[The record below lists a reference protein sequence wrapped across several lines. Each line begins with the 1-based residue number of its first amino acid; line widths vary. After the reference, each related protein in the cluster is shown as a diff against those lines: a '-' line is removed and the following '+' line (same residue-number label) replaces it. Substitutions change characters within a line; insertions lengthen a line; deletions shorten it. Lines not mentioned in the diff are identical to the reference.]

1 MLKTLLQKFAG
12 SRPKSPAGISM
23 SRPSNASVIGLS
35 AQAQLA
41 GVPIYPPVDNGIA
54 SVSAHVVL
62 ATQANLIKRLK
73 ILTGCRDPEFD
84 DLYGEVL
91 HSLANYVGLLP
102 ASESGTH
109 MGAGGLFRLALELGF
124 FTRQGCEGVL
134 FAGRAGVEFR
144 RDLEPRW
151 RYATFLAGLCCELY
165 RPLSRMI
172 VVTGDGKEWPLH
184 RQPLA
189 EWLESVGTERYFVRW
204 VAEGNSFAGG
214 SASFIATK
222 IIPER
227 ALQYLQ
233 EGHPDIIPCMLD
245 AIVSEGA
252 RTKENKIADLIEKIR
267 RKVLERD
274 QILAPQNY
282 GKLTVGAHLEPHL
295 LDVMR
300 QLVSSGVWQINQKKS
315 RLWYGKDGLFLVWR
329 TAAKEM
335 VEVLEKD
342 SMNGIPRDTTTLAEV
357 LLKAGVFA
365 PDSKGDVY
373 WKIKPPLSE
382 STMVAVRLTNP
393 ATLLVA
399 LEDETPE
406 PVDVYLDAA
415 RDAKA
420 APAVVSSATPPPAA
434 VPARSAPTTPPA
446 ATAEAPRFTPTPD
459 PVDQEPPSETNEVPP
474 AEISEVPP
482 AETADRPKAPARGKS
497 ADAPAAPKKSAPKE
511 VGPGAIAPVQEKP
524 RESTVTIPDDVAAR
538 MSALSRAV
546 VNKVVKD
553 YRSGALQLVS
563 AQNEQGLAISIEQL
577 SSYGM
582 DLTKLLGE
590 IHGLG
595 WLYVDPAKPGRKIH
609 MAKIGDRPVQSAIF
623 KPQVAIDLGFIV

>member
-1 MLKTLLQKFAG
+1 MLKTLLQKFGG
-12 SRPKSPAGISM
+12 SRSKPPVGRLSEQPVN
-23 SRPSNASVIGLS
+23 PSVLGQLS
-35 AQAQLA
+35 QAQLA

-54 SVSAHVVL
+54 SVPAQMVL
-62 ATQANLIKRLK
+62 ATQVNLIKRLK

-84 DLYGEVL
+84 ELYGAVL
-91 HSLANYVGLLP
+91 HSLAHYVGLLP

-109 MGAGGLFRLALELGF
+109 MGAGGLVRLALELGF

-134 FAGRAGVEFR
+134 FAGRAGVELR

-184 RQPLA
+184 RMPLT
-189 EWLESVGTERYFVRW
+189 EWLESIGENRYFVRW

-252 RTKENKIADLIEKIR
+252 RAKENKIADLIEKIR

-300 QLVSSGVWQINQKKS
+300 QLVSSGVWQINQKRS

-382 STMVAVRLTNP
+382 NTMVAVRLANP
-393 ATLLVA
+393 ATLFVA
-399 LEDETPE
+399 LEDEP
-406 PVDVYLDAA
+406 
-415 RDAKA
+415 
-420 APAVVSSATPPPAA
+420 
-434 VPARSAPTTPPA
+434 
-446 ATAEAPRFTPTPD
+446 PD
-459 PVDQEPPSETNEVPP
+459 PVDDYLDATRDVKTPP
-474 AEISEVPP
+474 AGVPTVTPPAVPVPTESAPRKPQEAAPKAPTRVTTPDSIDQESP
-482 AETADRPKAPARGKS
+482 AETYEVPLAEAAERPNATTKENS
-497 ADAPAAPKKSAPKE
+497 SDAPAPPKKMPAKE
-511 VGPGAIAPVQEKP
+511 IGPGAIAPVPEKP
-524 RESTVTIPDDVAAR
+524 RDTTVTIPEDVAAR
-538 MSALSRAV
+538 MSALARAV
-546 VNKVVKD
+546 VNKIVKD

-563 AQNEQGLAISIEQL
+563 ALSDQGLAISIEQL
-577 SSYGM
+577 SSYGIE
-582 DLTKLLGE
+582 LTSLLGE
-590 IHGLG
+590 LHGLG

-609 MAKIGDRPVQSAIF
+609 MAKIGGRSTQSAIF
-623 KPQVAIDLGFIV
+623 KEQVAIDLGFIA

>member
-12 SRPKSPAGISM
+12 SRSKSPAGRSM
-23 SRPSNASVIGLS
+23 QRPANASVLGLS

-54 SVSAHVVL
+54 SVSAQLVL

-102 ASESGTH
+102 ASQSGTH
-109 MGAGGLFRLALELGF
+109 MGAGGLFRLAIELGF
-124 FTRQGCEGVL
+124 FVRQGCEGVL
-134 FAGRAGVEFR
+134 FAGRAGVEMR

-189 EWLESVGTERYFVRW
+189 EWLESVGAERYFVRW
-204 VAEGNSFAGG
+204 VPEGNSFAGG

-222 IIPER
+222 IIPEK

-252 RTKENKIADLIEKIR
+252 RTKENKIADLIDKIR

-300 QLVSSGVWQINQKKS
+300 QLVGSGVWQINQKKS

-342 SMNGIPRDTTTLAEV
+342 SMNGIPRDATTLAEV

-365 PDSKGDVY
+365 PDNKGDVY

-382 STMVAVRLTNP
+382 NTMVAVRLTNP

-399 LEDETPE
+399 LEDETPD
-406 PVDVYLDAA
+406 PVDVYLDAG

-420 APAVVSSATPPPAA
+420 APAAVPTVTPPAAPVPPPAA
-434 VPARSAPTTPPA
+434 PMTPPA
-446 ATAEAPRFTPTPD
+446 AAPEVPSRASTPD
-459 PVDQEPPSETNEVPP
+459 LVNQETP
-474 AEISEVPP
+474 AETSEVPP
-482 AETADRPKAPARGKS
+482 AETPERPKVPAKSKS
-497 ADAPAAPKKSAPKE
+497 ADTPAAPKKSPAKE
-511 VGPGAIAPVQEKP
+511 MSPGAIAPVQEKP
-524 RESTVTIPDDVAAR
+524 RDVMVTIPDDVAAR

-563 AQNEQGLAISIEQL
+563 AQNEQGLAIAIEQL
-577 SSYGM
+577 SSYGIE
-582 DLTKLLGE
+582 LTTLLGE
-590 IHGLG
+590 LHGLG

-609 MAKIGDRPVQSAIF
+609 MAKIGDRLVQSAIF
-623 KPQVAIDLGFIV
+623 KEQVAIDLGFIV